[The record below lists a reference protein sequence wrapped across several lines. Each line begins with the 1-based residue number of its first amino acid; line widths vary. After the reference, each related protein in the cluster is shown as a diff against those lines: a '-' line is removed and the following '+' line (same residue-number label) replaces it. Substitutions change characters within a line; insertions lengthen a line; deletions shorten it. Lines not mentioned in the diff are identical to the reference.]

1 MSNTLSRIW
10 WFMRTGP
17 RPRSTVT
24 SSWNQPTPPLPQSEP
39 AKQQETLP
47 HNPLV
52 DLPLEE
58 FLEKEYETAWKRL
71 LANIHPEGTAP
82 GSVVAS
88 PSKAKPD
95 YWYEWTRDS
104 AIVMRTIVQ
113 RYIRSP
119 SPSDERLIRD
129 YIQASRIMQHK
140 QTVIGGFSDGG
151 LGEVKYYVDAGDR
164 AHEPFKGEWGRPQ
177 WDGPGSRVITMSQY
191 ALWAL
196 EQGSDEQREFVRTVL
211 YPGGEG
217 ERTGVIKG
225 DLDGVA
231 THWEKQGFD
240 LWEEVS
246 GIHYYTLLTLRT
258 SLLVGSRLAAAL
270 DDADSSTHYAT
281 VAASITPVL
290 ARFWSPSK
298 QIVRVTLDHAP
309 GRESTEE
316 NAHEGDIEYGKK
328 SELDVAVVLA
338 VLHAGRETGW
348 ANLADEEGEETAS
361 KVLATLRGLLDEMG
375 KLYPL
380 NKGRREKKEAVALGR
395 YPEDQYDGVGLS
407 IGHPWYLAT
416 AGAAEFLY
424 LLVSHLASL
433 SSASNDALSSFPPL
447 HGLSSSEN
455 EGVLLTP
462 LLHSTLLSLLPP
474 LTPSLPPVNSHLA
487 PSSPVYLPLLRAL
500 LALGDSFARLIQTY
514 VGVDG
519 RLDEQ
524 IERDGL
530 AHGSAKH
537 EDGEIEDGKKEG
549 DVVGRGARDLTW
561 SYAAYV
567 TLYEERKRARTR
579 MEELEKGKGR
589 ESHI

>member
-1 MSNTLSRIW
+1 MLRRIW

-24 SSWNQPTPPLPQSEP
+24 SSLNQPTLPLPQNEP

-58 FLEKEYETAWKRL
+58 FLEKEYEMAWKRL
-71 LANIHPEGTAP
+71 LANVHPEGTAP
-82 GSVVAS
+82 GSVVA
-88 PSKAKPD
+88 
-95 YWYEWTRDS
+95 YEWTRDS

-129 YIQASRIMQHK
+129 YIEASRIMQHK

-231 THWEKQGFD
+231 THWQKQGFD

-316 NAHEGDIEYGKK
+316 NAHEGDVEYGKK

-348 ANLADEEGEETAS
+348 ANLADGEAEETAS
-361 KVLATLRGLLDEMG
+361 KVLATLRSLMDEMG

-380 NKGRREKKEAVALGR
+380 NKGRRGKKEAVALGR

-424 LLVSHLASL
+424 LLVSHLASPSSASNGAL
-433 SSASNDALSSFPPL
+433 SSASNGALSSFPPL
-447 HGLSSSEN
+447 HGFSSSAN

-474 LTPSLPPVNSHLA
+474 LNPSLPPVNWHLP

-500 LALGDSFARLIQTY
+500 IALGDSFARLIQTY